1 MAEPKQIAS
10 PNTPTTARKVTADHP
25 HSEKLFAYE
34 QTGAINKL
42 HSFKVSI
49 L

>member
-1 MAEPKQIAS
+1 MVEPKQMAS
-10 PNTPTTARKVTADHP
+10 PKTPTTARKVTADHP
-25 HSEKLFAYE
+25 HRGKFCAYE